1 MIDGA
6 AEAADNSEARPGMGD
21 ARVDLQ
27 AAIGGADSQDVLR
40 RGLVRPGGRPRKP
53 AVARQPELRMF
64 VTQDILRINVWFALV
79 FVDRVVLARR
89 VDLAVVLKGPI
100 TMPRERFGD
109 DHPEV
114 GVQEDT
120 TVFLG
125 SRRIGRDAAF
135 Q

>member
-6 AEAADNSEARPGMGD
+6 AEAAENSEARPGMGD

-27 AAIGGADSQDVLR
+27 AAIGGADAQDVLR

-89 VDLAVVLKGPI
+89 VDLAVVLLSLIHISEPTRLGMI
-100 TMPRERFGD
+100 SYA
-109 DHPEV
+109 
-114 GVQEDT
+114 
-120 TVFLG
+120 VFCLKKKK
-125 SRRIGRDAAF
+125 
-135 Q
+135 